1 MAEKVD
7 SDVDLSADS
16 SPDTGDKDKD
26 DKRRLPRT
34 AENVTHS
41 EPGSTIIEDKEN
53 VNNIEKRKID
63 NRTVATSETNKSK
76 ETEKAG
82 DINERGDG
90 LKDKDKANEMGEDE
104 VQDRDRSS
112 EAESK
117 KLSTPSSEDVDSSA
131 DSSPDTGDKDKED
144 DNRIVATSE
153 TNKSKETEK
162 ARDINERGDGLKDK
176 DKANEMGEN
185 EDQDRDTSSKAQFDK
200 ETPPSLEDVGSSAD
214 SSPDTGDKDKEDDT
228 DKMTDSCLS
237 AENVTHSEPGST
249 ILKDKENVNNIEKRK
264 IDNRTVATSETNKS
278 KETEKAR
285 DINERG
291 DGLKDKDKANE
302 MGENEDQD
310 RDMSSDA
317 ESAKETPS
325 SLKDVDSSADS
336 SPDTGDKD
344 KEDDTDKMTDSC
356 LSAENVTHSE
366 PGSTIIEDKEN
377 VNNTEKRKIDNRTVA
392 TSETNKSKE
401 TEKAGDINER
411 GDGLKDK
418 DKANEMGENEVQDR
432 DTSSD
437 AESAKE
443 TPSSLK
449 DVDSSAD
456 SSPDTGDKDKEDD
469 KTRLPRTAENVTH
482 SEPGSTIIE
491 DNENVNNIE
500 KRKIDNRT
508 VATSETNKSKETEKA
523 RDINERGDG
532 LKDKDKA
539 NKMGEDE
546 VQDRDRSS
554 EAESKKLSTPSLEDV
569 GSSADSSPDTGDKDK
584 KDDNRIVATSET
596 NKSKETEKARD
607 KNERGDGLKD
617 KDKANEMGE
626 NEDQDRDRSSKA
638 QFDKE
643 TPPSLEDVGSSADSS
658 PDTGDKDKED
668 DTDKM
673 TDSCL
678 SAENVTHSEPGSTIL
693 KDKENVNNT
702 EKREI
707 DNRIVATSETNK
719 SKETE
724 KAGDINERG
733 DGLKD
738 KDKANEMGE
747 NEVQDRDT
755 SSDAESAKETPS
767 SLKDVDSSADSSPDT
782 GDKDKDDK
790 TRLPRTAE
798 NVTHSEPGSTTI
810 EDEENVNNTEKRKID
825 NRIVATSETNKSKE
839 TKKARDINERGDGL
853 KDKDKANEMGED
865 EDQDRDRSSDA
876 ESDKETPPSL
886 EDVDSSADSS
896 PDAGDK
902 DKEDDTDKMTDS
914 CLSAEN
920 VTHSEPGSTILEDK
934 ENVNN
939 TEKRKIDNRIV
950 ATSETNKSKETEKA
964 RDINERGDGL
974 QDKDKTN
981 EMGEDEVQD
990 RDRSS
995 EAESK
1000 KLSTPSSE
1008 DVDSSADSSPDT
1020 GDKDKEDDT
1029 DKMTDSCLSA
1039 ENVNHSEPGSTI
1051 IEDKENVNNIE
1062 KRKIDNRIVATSETN
1077 KSKETEKARDINER
1091 GDGLK
1096 DIDKTNEMGENEDQD
1111 RDRSSDAESKK
1122 LSTPSSENVD
1132 SSADSSP
1139 EAGDKDKEDDK
1150 TRLPRTAE
1158 NVTHSEPG
1166 STIIEDKENV
1176 NNSEK
1181 RKIDN
1186 RIVATSETNKSKE
1199 TEKAGDI
1206 NERGD
1211 GLKDK
1216 DKANEMG
1223 ENEDQDRDR
1232 SSEAESAKETPSSLK
1247 DVGSSAD
1254 SSPDTGDKDKEDDT
1268 DKMTDSCLSAENVT
1282 HSEPG
1287 STIIEDKE
1295 NVNNIEK
1302 RKIDVDLS
1310 ADSSPDTGD
1319 KDKDDKARLPRTAE
1333 NVTHSEPGSTIIEDK
1348 ENVNNIEK
1356 RKIDNRIVAT
1366 SETNKSKETEKA
1378 RDINERGDG
1387 LKDKDKANEMGENED
1402 QDRDRSSKAESDKET
1417 PPSSKDV
1424 GSSADSSPDTG
1435 DKDKKDDTDKMT
1447 DSCLSAENVT
1457 HSGSGSTI
1465 IEDEE
1470 NVNNTEKRKI
1480 DNRIVATSE
1489 TNKSKETEKAGD
1501 INERGDGLKDK
1512 DKANEMGE
1520 NEDQDRDMSSEA
1532 ESKKLSTPSLEE
1544 SQQHKS
1550 SGFLRERQPQ
1560 IRDAGN
1566 DKLIWI
1572 CAAAVVLLAYVVYCK
1587 LYFSDST
1594 PPVPKKFNV
1603 VDVFNQEME
1612 KLQTSFPNQRTEFWR
1627 RSMIHLRRHLKTEQP
1642 TEPVSLILT
1651 SGHRAEK
1658 TLGCLAQCLAHAFS
1672 TARNSS
1678 ALNINGKDKAS
1689 QDSDQVKLDIDS
1701 ELRNAFE
1708 GKKFAAV
1715 IHRFE
1720 ELPPGSTLIFYRYC
1734 DHENAAY
1741 KDVFLAF
1748 TVMID
1753 TEVEVPSN
1761 VSLGRVEEMVQEHVT
1776 QKFVSSDKLA
1786 TFNQMDVDKLSGLWS
1801 RISHLILPVAAEEKI
1816 EHQGCGGD
1824 CGKSF

>member
-1 MAEKVD
+1 MADKVD

-16 SPDTGDKDKD
+16 SPDTGDKDKED
-26 DKRRLPRT
+26 NKRRLPRT

-53 VNNIEKRKID
+53 VNNIEKRK
-63 NRTVATSETNKSK
+63 
-76 ETEKAG
+76 
-82 DINERGDG
+82 
-90 LKDKDKANEMGEDE
+90 
-104 VQDRDRSS
+104 
-112 EAESK
+112 
-117 KLSTPSSEDVDSSA
+117 
-131 DSSPDTGDKDKED
+131 
-144 DNRIVATSE
+144 
-153 TNKSKETEK
+153 
-162 ARDINERGDGLKDK
+162 
-176 DKANEMGEN
+176 
-185 EDQDRDTSSKAQFDK
+185 
-200 ETPPSLEDVGSSAD
+200 
-214 SSPDTGDKDKEDDT
+214 
-228 DKMTDSCLS
+228 
-237 AENVTHSEPGST
+237 
-249 ILKDKENVNNIEKRK
+249 
-264 IDNRTVATSETNKS
+264 
-278 KETEKAR
+278 
-285 DINERG
+285 
-291 DGLKDKDKANE
+291 
-302 MGENEDQD
+302 
-310 RDMSSDA
+310 
-317 ESAKETPS
+317 
-325 SLKDVDSSADS
+325 
-336 SPDTGDKD
+336 
-344 KEDDTDKMTDSC
+344 
-356 LSAENVTHSE
+356 
-366 PGSTIIEDKEN
+366 
-377 VNNTEKRKIDNRTVA
+377 
-392 TSETNKSKE
+392 
-401 TEKAGDINER
+401 
-411 GDGLKDK
+411 
-418 DKANEMGENEVQDR
+418 
-432 DTSSD
+432 
-437 AESAKE
+437 
-443 TPSSLK
+443 
-449 DVDSSAD
+449 
-456 SSPDTGDKDKEDD
+456 
-469 KTRLPRTAENVTH
+469 
-482 SEPGSTIIE
+482 
-491 DNENVNNIE
+491 
-500 KRKIDNRT
+500 
-508 VATSETNKSKETEKA
+508 
-523 RDINERGDG
+523 
-532 LKDKDKA
+532 
-539 NKMGEDE
+539 
-546 VQDRDRSS
+546 
-554 EAESKKLSTPSLEDV
+554 
-569 GSSADSSPDTGDKDK
+569 
-584 KDDNRIVATSET
+584 
-596 NKSKETEKARD
+596 
-607 KNERGDGLKD
+607 
-617 KDKANEMGE
+617 
-626 NEDQDRDRSSKA
+626 
-638 QFDKE
+638 
-643 TPPSLEDVGSSADSS
+643 
-658 PDTGDKDKED
+658 
-668 DTDKM
+668 
-673 TDSCL
+673 
-678 SAENVTHSEPGSTIL
+678 
-693 KDKENVNNT
+693 
-702 EKREI
+702 I

-767 SLKDVDSSADSSPDT
+767 SLK
-782 GDKDKDDK
+782 
-790 TRLPRTAE
+790 
-798 NVTHSEPGSTTI
+798 
-810 EDEENVNNTEKRKID
+810 
-825 NRIVATSETNKSKE
+825 
-839 TKKARDINERGDGL
+839 
-853 KDKDKANEMGED
+853 
-865 EDQDRDRSSDA
+865 
-876 ESDKETPPSL
+876 
-886 EDVDSSADSS
+886 
-896 PDAGDK
+896 
-902 DKEDDTDKMTDS
+902 
-914 CLSAEN
+914 
-920 VTHSEPGSTILEDK
+920 
-934 ENVNN
+934 
-939 TEKRKIDNRIV
+939 
-950 ATSETNKSKETEKA
+950 
-964 RDINERGDGL
+964 
-974 QDKDKTN
+974 
-981 EMGEDEVQD
+981 
-990 RDRSS
+990 
-995 EAESK
+995 
-1000 KLSTPSSE
+1000 
-1008 DVDSSADSSPDT
+1008 
-1020 GDKDKEDDT
+1020 
-1029 DKMTDSCLSA
+1029 
-1039 ENVNHSEPGSTI
+1039 
-1051 IEDKENVNNIE
+1051 
-1062 KRKIDNRIVATSETN
+1062 
-1077 KSKETEKARDINER
+1077 
-1091 GDGLK
+1091 
-1096 DIDKTNEMGENEDQD
+1096 
-1111 RDRSSDAESKK
+1111 
-1122 LSTPSSENVD
+1122 
-1132 SSADSSP
+1132 
-1139 EAGDKDKEDDK
+1139 
-1150 TRLPRTAE
+1150 
-1158 NVTHSEPG
+1158 
-1166 STIIEDKENV
+1166 
-1176 NNSEK
+1176 
-1181 RKIDN
+1181 
-1186 RIVATSETNKSKE
+1186 
-1199 TEKAGDI
+1199 
-1206 NERGD
+1206 
-1211 GLKDK
+1211 
-1216 DKANEMG
+1216 
-1223 ENEDQDRDR
+1223 
-1232 SSEAESAKETPSSLK
+1232 
-1247 DVGSSAD
+1247 
-1254 SSPDTGDKDKEDDT
+1254 
-1268 DKMTDSCLSAENVT
+1268 
-1282 HSEPG
+1282 
-1287 STIIEDKE
+1287 
-1295 NVNNIEK
+1295 
-1302 RKIDVDLS
+1302 DVDLS

>member
-767 SLKDVDSSADSSPDT
+767 SLKDVGSSADSSPDT
-782 GDKDKDDK
+782 GDKDKKD
-790 TRLPRTAE
+790 
-798 NVTHSEPGSTTI
+798 
-810 EDEENVNNTEKRKID
+810 D

-839 TKKARDINERGDGL
+839 TEKARDINERGDGL
-853 KDKDKANEMGED
+853 KDKDKANEMGEN
-865 EDQDRDRSSDA
+865 EDQDRDRSSKA
-876 ESDKETPPSL
+876 QFDKETPPSL
-886 EDVDSSADSS
+886 EDVGSSADSS
-896 PDAGDK
+896 PDTGDK

-920 VTHSEPGSTILEDK
+920 VTHSEPGSTILKDK

-939 TEKRKIDNRIV
+939 IEKREIDNRIV

-964 RDINERGDGL
+964 G
-974 QDKDKTN
+974 
-981 EMGEDEVQD
+981 
-990 RDRSS
+990 
-995 EAESK
+995 
-1000 KLSTPSSE
+1000 
-1008 DVDSSADSSPDT
+1008 
-1020 GDKDKEDDT
+1020 
-1029 DKMTDSCLSA
+1029 
-1039 ENVNHSEPGSTI
+1039 
-1051 IEDKENVNNIE
+1051 
-1062 KRKIDNRIVATSETN
+1062 
-1077 KSKETEKARDINER
+1077 DINER

-1096 DIDKTNEMGENEDQD
+1096 DKDKANEMGENEVQD
-1111 RDRSSDAESKK
+1111 RDTSSDAESAKE
-1122 LSTPSSENVD
+1122 TPSSLKDVD
-1132 SSADSSP
+1132 LSADSSP
-1139 EAGDKDKEDDK
+1139 DTGDKDKEDDK

>member
-896 PDAGDK
+896 PDTGDK
-902 DKEDDTDKMTDS
+902 DKEDDKTRLPRT
-914 CLSAEN
+914 AEN
-920 VTHSEPGSTILEDK
+920 VTHSEPGSTIKEDK

-939 TEKRKIDNRIV
+939 T
-950 ATSETNKSKETEKA
+950 
-964 RDINERGDGL
+964 
-974 QDKDKTN
+974 
-981 EMGEDEVQD
+981 
-990 RDRSS
+990 
-995 EAESK
+995 
-1000 KLSTPSSE
+1000 
-1008 DVDSSADSSPDT
+1008 
-1020 GDKDKEDDT
+1020 
-1029 DKMTDSCLSA
+1029 
-1039 ENVNHSEPGSTI
+1039 
-1051 IEDKENVNNIE
+1051 E

>member
-902 DKEDDTDKMTDS
+902 DKEDDKTRLPRT
-914 CLSAEN
+914 AEN
-920 VTHSEPGSTILEDK
+920 VTHSEPGSTIKEDK

-939 TEKRKIDNRIV
+939 T
-950 ATSETNKSKETEKA
+950 
-964 RDINERGDGL
+964 
-974 QDKDKTN
+974 
-981 EMGEDEVQD
+981 
-990 RDRSS
+990 
-995 EAESK
+995 
-1000 KLSTPSSE
+1000 
-1008 DVDSSADSSPDT
+1008 
-1020 GDKDKEDDT
+1020 
-1029 DKMTDSCLSA
+1029 
-1039 ENVNHSEPGSTI
+1039 
-1051 IEDKENVNNIE
+1051 E